1 MHGRTEKNK
10 KKSLD
15 TNEYQKATKQV
26 AKRICQKAKEMI
38 CEENETMLARA
49 NSQIGSLKR
58 YNSRKLI
65 LQYAELL

>member
-1 MHGRTEKNK
+1 MSKSK
-10 KKSLD
+10 K
-15 TNEYQKATKQV
+15 
-26 AKRICQKAKEMI
+26 MI

-65 LQYAELL
+65 LQYSELLSDKVLEYERELYELFTGFLLKI

>member
-1 MHGRTEKNK
+1 MSKSK
-10 KKSLD
+10 K
-15 TNEYQKATKQV
+15 
-26 AKRICQKAKEMI
+26 MI

-65 LQYAELL
+65 LQYSELLSDKVLEHMAFDYTENNFIDRRRSKNDGGM